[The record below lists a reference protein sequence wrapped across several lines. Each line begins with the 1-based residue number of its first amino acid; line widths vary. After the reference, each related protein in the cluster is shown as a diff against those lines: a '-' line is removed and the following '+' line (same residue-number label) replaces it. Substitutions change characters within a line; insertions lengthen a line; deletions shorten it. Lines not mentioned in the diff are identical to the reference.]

1 MSMKA
6 DALFTAVIKIETE
19 ENERSLSRQKRKW
32 DVCLLVSS
40 ISAAVTG
47 IFGLV
52 LSAAV
57 FVDLVPHDGMLSIFG
72 SLLLAV
78 SFPLLVLAAHC
89 LDRID
94 EIKHAIRRTDLNRRL
109 FKK

>member
-1 MSMKA
+1 MKA
-6 DALFTAVIKIETE
+6 DAFFTAVIEIE
-19 ENERSLSRQKRKW
+19 NAKSERTLSRDKRNW
-32 DVCLLVSS
+32 DLCLLVSLT
-40 ISAAVTG
+40 SAAVTG

-52 LSAAV
+52 LSGAV
-57 FVDLVPHDGMLSIFG
+57 LVELIPHEGMLSIFG

-94 EIKHAIRRTDLNRRL
+94 EIKHAIRCADLNRRL

>member
-1 MSMKA
+1 MKA
-6 DALFTAVIKIETE
+6 DAFFTAVIEIE
-19 ENERSLSRQKRKW
+19 NAKSERTLCRHKRNW
-32 DVCLLVSS
+32 DLCLLISS
-40 ISAAVTG
+40 NSAAVTG

-52 LSAAV
+52 LSGAV
-57 FVDLVPHDGMLSIFG
+57 FVGLIPHDGRLSIFG

-94 EIKHAIRRTDLNRRL
+94 EVKHAIRRADLNRRL
-109 FKK
+109 FKQ